1 MATGTSKVKTRSAN
15 GAASTRRRKSP
26 AAASP
31 DRHACIA
38 EAAYFR
44 SKQRGFSPGGE
55 IEDWLAAE
63 QEVDRRLRSVVRAS

>member
-1 MATGTSKVKTRSAN
+1 MATSTSKVRTRSTN

-26 AAASP
+26 AAP

-44 SKQRGFSPGGE
+44 SKQRGFSPGRE
-55 IEDWLAAE
+55 VEDWLAAE
-63 QEVDRRLRSVVRAS
+63 QEVDQRLRSAGPAS

>member
-1 MATGTSKVKTRSAN
+1 MAMSTSKVKTRGAN
-15 GAASTRRRKSP
+15 GTASTRRRKSP
-26 AAASP
+26 AAAAP

-44 SKQRGFSPGGE
+44 SKQRDFMPGGE

-63 QEVDRRLRSVVRAS
+63 QEVDQRLRGEVRAS